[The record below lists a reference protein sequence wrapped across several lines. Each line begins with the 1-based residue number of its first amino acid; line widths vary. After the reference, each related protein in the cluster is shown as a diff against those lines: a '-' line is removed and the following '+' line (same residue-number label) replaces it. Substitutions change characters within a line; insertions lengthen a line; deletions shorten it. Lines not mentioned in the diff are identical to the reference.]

1 MEVLFINLS
10 LEVLLVMK
18 IANPARPA
26 YAGNKTPSPCPG
38 CLLELY

>member
-18 IANPARPA
+18 IANPVRAA
-26 YAGNKTPSPCPG
+26 YTTD
-38 CLLELY
+38 